1 MSLEGF
7 KELVVSA
14 EEKLTKQTLAILE
27 RAHLQNLNLH
37 LIVLAVDG
45 QGRMVTAATGSL
57 PDPVT
62 RARVLGQA
70 AIRELEVLQQSLH
83 QAAQAETVRL
93 VQESTKTMV
102 KQ

>member
-27 RAHLQNLNLH
+27 RAHVQNLNLH

>member
-1 MSLEGF
+1 MSLEGL